1 MIEFERQMAAID
13 QLAIDNTSTVLSR
26 LKSNSFP
33 VVIYISI
40 LFAFFVSLNV
50 KKRNTIRE
58 IKKYFIRVTYI
69 TV

>member
-1 MIEFERQMAAID
+1 MAAID

>member
-13 QLAIDNTSTVLSR
+13 QLAIDNTSRVLSR